1 MYGPWVGWL
10 TLTLLIHYGA
20 EIVVGLSAKRSLVWG
35 PGLQSEVVL
44 PVRYF
49 FIQAADK
56 SGRNTSPG
64 ENVFSVSI
72 SPIDGS
78 RSRIWVQVLDRHD
91 GSFLVRYKMYGSYED
106 LRISI
111 TYKEKHVSKSP
122 FILKG
127 NIYHELCPCAQH
139 DTVSWRTYMQCQP
152 RYEQIER
159 DLLPFPTVDPEK
171 IAQEI
176 PKRFSQFHSLCHYT
190 IKDNKV
196 YRRTFGQHV
205 DFKMFMDAILLS
217 LTRKVS
223 LIKLFLNAPSATH
236 PDICI
241 STHSAVLPVAPLTFS
256 VTLWVS
262 LDLMYI
268 QANTGP
274 VWQNKTNLAFW
285 RGRDSR
291 QERLDLVQMSRKH
304 PHIIDAAI
312 TNFFFFKHDEALY
325 GPTVTPISFFD
336 FFNHKYQINLD
347 GTVAAYRL
355 SYLLA
360 GGSLVLK
367 QDSSYYEFFYKDLVP
382 WKHYVPFRRDLG
394 DLMDKLQWAKDH
406 DEEAQK
412 IAKEGQEFIRNNLMS
427 EKIFCYYQSLLEAY
441 AKRHTSVP
449 KIRQGMELVEQPK
462 DDLFPCTCHR
472 KLQVCNIMLHASSL
486 QTALPPQHHQH
497 SVDGYSEGHVQ
508 MLLKIT

>member
-1 MYGPWVGWL
+1 MYGLWVGWL

-20 EIVVGLSAKRSLVWG
+20 EIVLGLSAKRCLVWG
-35 PGLQSEVVL
+35 SGLQSEVVL

-56 SGRNTSPG
+56 SGRNLSTSPG
-64 ENVFSVSI
+64 ENVFSVGI

-111 TYKEKHVSKSP
+111 TFKEKHVSKSP
-122 FILKG
+122 YILKG

-176 PKRFSQFHSLCHYT
+176 PKRFSRFHSLCHYT
-190 IKDNKV
+190 IKDNKI

-217 LTRKVS
+217 LTRKVYLS
-223 LIKLFLNAPSATH
+223 DVEFFVNLGDWPLEKKEVTDPAL
-236 PDICI
+236 
-241 STHSAVLPVAPLTFS
+241 LPVFS
-256 VTLWVS
+256 WCGSDETQDLVMPTYDITESTLETMGRVS
-262 LDLMYI
+262 LDLMYV

-274 VWQNKTNLAFW
+274 VWHNKTNLAFW

-291 QERLDLVQMSRKH
+291 QERLDLVRMSRKH

-325 GPTVTPISFFD
+325 GPTVAPISFFD

-355 SYLLA
+355 PYLLA

-394 DLMDKLQWAKDH
+394 DLMDKIQWAKDH
-406 DEEAQK
+406 DEEVQK

-427 EKIFCYYQSLLEAY
+427 EQIFCYYQSLLEAY

-472 KLQVCNIMLHASSL
+472 K
-486 QTALPPQHHQH
+486 HQMK
-497 SVDGYSEGHVQ
+497 DE
-508 MLLKIT
+508 L